1 MSYWTKGE
9 EFRKDGEAVECMCLE
24 CGKEGL
30 TLKEIER
37 HHFRCVRVGFND
49 CLTEVLER
57 KLF

>member
-9 EFRKDGEAVECMCLE
+9 EFRKEGEIVEIMCLE

-30 TLKEIER
+30 TLKEIDT
-37 HHFRCVRVGFND
+37 HHFRCIRVWFND
-49 CLTEVLER
+49 CLADILEK